1 MANTFITLNDTP
13 SSYTGQGAK
22 YLQVDGNE
30 GNVIFNEI
38 ALSNLA
44 DTYLPA
50 PAGGQVLRYSS
61 GSGKWR
67 AETYAPYSAGN
78 GISLGGTGFVINA
91 VAGSGGGLEAN
102 TNGIYISDVA
112 TAGVYGNATHIPE
125 ITINSKGQVTSVTLN
140 EATVLEAQGLNADY
154 VGNVVGTTGQ
164 ITVSG
169 GVGKNSNATLNLV
182 ATGVTSGVY
191 GNTTHIPQITVDT
204 YGRIQNV
211 DMVNVTGN
219 VSGGSGGNVSLAY
232 KNIAVSGQTT
242 LSADEAEDTLTFEG
256 GTGFD
261 WTTTPSEDKITVSAN
276 ATALSGILSLSG
288 LSDVDAS
295 GITNGQVLIWNSSTS
310 QFEAGDQTGS
320 GGGSN
325 VTLTDFTVTTAT
337 PSGNGS
343 LTYNNAGVFTF
354 TPADTSS
361 GGIDTAGVDTHLN
374 TSSAGSNEVLS
385 WNGSDYVWVAQTGG
399 STQSLSWESSNNTLS
414 ISGGNTVDL
423 SAVSQTLSIS
433 GNVITISG
441 SSDTVDLTSALG
453 NVAGNY
459 GDSNVAS
466 YLSTNGYS
474 NVDNDAQ
481 TLSLSA
487 NILTISGSNSTVDV
501 GKTRFYY
508 ANQTDF
514 PNATTY
520 HGAIA
525 HSHADAAMYFAH
537 GGSWNKLANDSDLSS
552 YQTIVASTTANTN
565 MQAYVDALETR
576 IIGGANVSLD
586 SLAEVANALAN
597 SNTELSTVAFTGTYS
612 DLQSRPTIG
621 LSGSDLTYDGTTLDL
636 SGVGAQG
643 PQGNAGVD
651 GTDGVS
657 ITNATISSDNL
668 VLTLSNASTIDAGN
682 VRGPVGLTGA
692 TGPQGDGNAGIGS
705 ASIDVSGNLILTL
718 NDSTTVDAGNVKG
731 DTGATGPTGVGI
743 TSSALVGGNLTLTYS
758 NTSTQDIGNIQG
770 PQGDQGIQ
778 GNVGVGVDTATVTGS
793 NLIITLSNASTIDAG
808 NVEGP
813 QGATGAT
820 GPQGPAGNVLVTT
833 ANAAPSG
840 ASEGQ
845 MWYATDDG
853 HTYIYYNNAW
863 VQANPGQDPQTLS
876 LVGNV
881 LTISGSN
888 SNVDFTSALNVDT
901 DAQDLTL
908 SGNVISLT
916 GQSGNVDLTSLLGA
930 YINTDSQTLSVN
942 DASNVITITGG
953 NTIDLSNVLANAS
966 GATSLLNLTDVGS
979 DGTNG
984 QVLTTDGNGSFTF
997 TTVSGGG
1004 GSGDITSVIAGVGLT
1019 GGASTGDATIDL
1031 ANTAVTPG
1039 TYGSATKSARIT
1051 VDQQGRITGVAES
1064 TISGGGG
1071 GGGAGIE
1078 RFKLNYASNGNL
1090 AGTSDLTSGISGVT
1104 VNSATGGEVS
1114 ITFDNGTYN
1123 LPPGSIMFY
1132 GYDYTNNKYSI
1143 VPFETSMGYR
1153 EIDAGGSS
1161 GSPTLFN
1168 GASTLIVK
1176 LRLRE
1181 AETGASRGGFGTTT
1195 HAWIQ
1200 FVMSD

>member
-1 MANTFITLNDTP
+1 MANTFVELNDTP
-13 SSYTGQGAK
+13 SNYTGSGAK
-22 YLQVDGNE
+22 YLQVDGPE
-30 GNVIFNEI
+30 GNVIFNNI
-38 ALSNLA
+38 DLNNLA
-44 DTYLPA
+44 DVNAPA
-50 PAGGQVLRYSS
+50 PGGNQVLQWVSAANE
-61 GSGKWR
+61 WR
-67 AETYAPYSAGN
+67 AVTYAPYSAGN
-78 GISLGGTGFVINA
+78 GINFGGTGYVINA
-91 VAGSGGGLEAN
+91 VAGSGGGLTSN
-102 TNGIYISDVA
+102 TSGIYITDIANVSG
-112 TAGVYGNATHIPE
+112 TYGNATYTPQL
-125 ITINSKGQVTSVTLN
+125 TVNSKGQITGVAEVQSSITLA
-140 EATVLEAQGLNADY
+140 ESLNASY
-154 VGNVVGTTGQ
+154 VGNVIGTSGQ
-164 ITVSG
+164 ITVTG
-169 GVGKNSNATLNLV
+169 GTGINSNATLNLV
-182 ATGVTSGVY
+182 ATGVTAGIY
-191 GNTTHIPQITVDT
+191 GNATAIPKITVDS
-204 YGRIQNV
+204 YGRISSV
-211 DMVNVTGN
+211 DVVD
-219 VSGGSGGNVSLAY
+219 VVASGGSGNADLSNVTTLAY
-232 KNIAVSGQTT
+232 SNIHVSGQTS
-242 LSADEAEDTLTFEG
+242 LGADKKDDDLTFAG
-256 GTGFD
+256 GLAIDATTDANNDTISFALNPTDAAANMSISGF
-261 WTTTPSEDKITVSAN
+261 
-276 ATALSGILSLSG
+276 
-288 LSDVDAS
+288 SDVDAS
-295 GITNGQVLIWNSSTS
+295 GITNGQALIWNSSTS
-310 QFEAGDQTGS
+310 KFEAGNVSGGS
-320 GGGSN
+320 GNSN
-325 VTLTDFTVTTAT
+325 VTLTDFSVTTAT

-343 LTYNNAGVFTF
+343 LTYDNAGVFTF
-354 TPADTSS
+354 TPANVQ
-361 GGIDTAGVDTHLN
+361 AG
-374 TSSAGSNEVLS
+374 
-385 WNGSDYVWVAQTGG
+385 GG
-399 STQSLSWESSNNTLS
+399 STQSLSWESANSNLT
-414 ISGGNTVDL
+414 ISSGNSVDL
-423 SAVSQTLSIS
+423 SALSQTLSVA

-466 YLSTNGYS
+466 YLSVNGYS

-487 NILTISGSNSTVDV
+487 NILTISGSNSSVDV

-525 HSHADAAMYFAH
+525 HSHSDGAMYFAH

-552 YQTIVASTTANTN
+552 YQTIVAATTANTN

-597 SNTELSTVAFTGTYS
+597 SNTELSTVAFTGAYS
-612 DLQSRPTIG
+612 DVTGTPTLA
-621 LSGSDLTYDGTTLDL
+621 LSGNTYLTLDGANIDL
-636 SGVGAQG
+636 SGVVGQTGAQG
-643 PQGNAGVD
+643 PQGNAGID

-657 ITNATISSDNL
+657 VTNATINTDNL

-1114 ITFDNGTYN
+1114 ITFDSGTYN